1 MEIDKLPNLNWVKKS
16 MIDSGDKAEEIELT
30 LKNFRRLEED
40 FLREAFE
47 KEFGYQL
54 SSLKGTGDLHND
66 NLEKLFAKLVARIEK
81 ENQRALS
88 PLKELVQ
95 TLK

>member
-1 MEIDKLPNLNWVKKS
+1 MFY
-16 MIDSGDKAEEIELT
+16 A
-30 LKNFRRLEED
+30 
-40 FLREAFE
+40 AF
-47 KEFGYQL
+47 FVV
-54 SSLKGTGDLHND
+54 SSVFWFM
-66 NLEKLFAKLVARIEK
+66 LFAKLVARIER